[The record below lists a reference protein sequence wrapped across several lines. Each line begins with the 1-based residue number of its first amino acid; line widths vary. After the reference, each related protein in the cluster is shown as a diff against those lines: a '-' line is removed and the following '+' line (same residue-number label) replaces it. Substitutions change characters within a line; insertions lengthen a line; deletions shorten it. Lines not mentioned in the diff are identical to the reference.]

1 MLLNINKHIFLLL
14 EFDPGG
20 NHIHHVLIWNTH
32 PFTKN
37 GVSKFQSIKSDKK
50 KLPSQGEAI
59 GRTQVSMH
67 WVNIRPDINS
77 H

>member
-50 KLPSQGEAI
+50 NCHLKEKPSAE
-59 GRTQVSMH
+59 H
-67 WVNIRPDINS
+67 K
-77 H
+77 